1 MDETAC
7 FKWLATEA
15 QEPGRR
21 ESLDRSIL
29 LLLLFCVRAALAE
42 NRAKQEREKEERKG
56 ERGKRKKRERER
68 KEKGKKEG
76 EREKRKGDE
85 RKGEG
90 ERKERNRKREKEERK
105 RKRKERKGERGKE
118 RKRKEES
125 KGEREK
131 GRKRKERGRKGEMAL
146 VIGGISQLF
155 QPTIAVLS
163 AEKIC
168 QGTNLWY
175 FLIGLHMV
183 TLFFAYGPWDS
194 LKADLV
200 CCWPSNIEDANKFC
214 LTICYNQRFP
224 VPISGFWVFHF
235 IAIIFT
241 VALLKFVYVTKKSPK
256 DKDAEAAR
264 KPISGTESSPKV
276 GEQLHFGGWRQG
288 IYIFCIALL
297 LAIDIAFIWT
307 LLGLQ
312 LPNLIQEV
320 TTCYPNDPACPATA
334 QFAVNSISDKR
345 AILWVLAFCSAANII
360 FCIGKRHRSV
370 LPNRQGRFG
379 GEALK
384 RRHRNRG
391 RKEKVGSSG
400 ELDANKQACHDGGPE
415 KPRQLKGG
423 CRSKKHGQIS
433 ALEKQGCSV

>member
-1 MDETAC
+1 
-7 FKWLATEA
+7 
-15 QEPGRR
+15 
-21 ESLDRSIL
+21 
-29 LLLLFCVRAALAE
+29 
-42 NRAKQEREKEERKG
+42 
-56 ERGKRKKRERER
+56 
-68 KEKGKKEG
+68 
-76 EREKRKGDE
+76 
-85 RKGEG
+85 
-90 ERKERNRKREKEERK
+90 
-105 RKRKERKGERGKE
+105 
-118 RKRKEES
+118 
-125 KGEREK
+125 
-131 GRKRKERGRKGEMAL
+131 MAM

-194 LKADLV
+194 LKANLV

-264 KPISGTESSPKV
+264 KPISGTEN
-276 GEQLHFGGWRQG
+276 
-288 IYIFCIALL
+288 
-297 LAIDIAFIWT
+297 IAFIWT

-320 TTCYPNDPACPATA
+320 TTCYPNDPACLTTA
-334 QFAVNSISDKR
+334 QYAVNSISDKR

-360 FCIGKRHRSV
+360 F
-370 LPNRQGRFG
+370 
-379 GEALK
+379 
-384 RRHRNRG
+384 
-391 RKEKVGSSG
+391 
-400 ELDANKQACHDGGPE
+400 
-415 KPRQLKGG
+415 
-423 CRSKKHGQIS
+423 
-433 ALEKQGCSV
+433 